1 MISLERLYSR
11 QCPKSLNAEPSPR
24 GFKSLQLDEI
34 LNIIGQVQHKHLTG
48 SLVLDAQ
55 IALDKTARAKLVG
68 AIHANLVYDG
78 LNDTLAFAM
87 AEAAVHEVCDTC
99 ICPKCEGTG
108 QAFSKRYNKFFEC
121 KRCAGVGRIIPNI
134 DALYRSINSM
144 LPAELKLTQQEFTK
158 RHYDQYMD
166 VTDSLHVAASEAAR
180 YAKELLRRIEE
191 NWCDVD

>member
-34 LNIIGQVQHKHLTG
+34 LNIIGQVQQKHLTG

-55 IALDKTARAKLVG
+55 IAQDKTARARLVG
-68 AIHANLVYDG
+68 AINANLVYDG
-78 LNDTLAFAM
+78 LNESLAFAM

-108 QAFSKRYNKFFEC
+108 QSFSKRYNKFSEC
-121 KRCAGVGRIIPNI
+121 KRCAGVGRIIPGR

-144 LPAELKLTQQEFTK
+144 LPAELKLTQAEFEK

-166 VTDSLHVAASEAAR
+166 ATDSLHVAASEAAH
-180 YAKELLRRIEE
+180 YAKQLLRRIEE
-191 NWCDVD
+191 DWCEA